1 MSRAARAAESPAPVP
16 AGSPPP
22 TPPGPSHQLADAV
35 QDQVDDL
42 LADGV
47 VAAGVVV
54 GRVFL
59 PGDQLLRVEELPVG
73 PRAHLVC
80 GGTAAGLG
88 GRRRGLPICRPAPL
102 LPGRGQ
108 VSQAS
113 LRQTRPSAIH
123 GSRGSI
129 NPEQAPV

>member
-1 MSRAARAAESPAPVP
+1 MSRAASTTESPGPPPP
-16 AGSPPP
+16 AGS
-22 TPPGPSHQLADAV
+22 PPGPSHQLADAV

-47 VAAGVVV
+47 VATGVVV

-80 GGTAAGLG
+80 GGDSSRAWRTPPWAAYLQACDA
-88 GRRRGLPICRPAPL
+88 PPRPGVRSP
-102 LPGRGQ
+102 R
-108 VSQAS
+108 
-113 LRQTRPSAIH
+113 
-123 GSRGSI
+123 
-129 NPEQAPV
+129 